1 MNLFPA
7 IKINLT
13 NICNQSCPFCFA
25 STEMKTNQEKYLS
38 LKNFT
43 TICQLSNQAKIHS
56 AHLLGGEPTLHP
68 ELKDLLKAA
77 MNTYYSLRIFTN
89 GIFSKEVANL
99 IKFYNKRIG
108 LTFNVSTPGF
118 IFNPQTRTK
127 VAANINRLKQTNP
140 VAISLVSSFIG
151 DDYLTILELLQK
163 QKVFPKVTILLALNL
178 PEAGSINPYTIEQFP
193 KIGIGIMKCLTW
205 LKENGYRNTVSFTNS
220 GFRPCMFNKQ
230 QEIALAKLG
239 IKIAKVCHDDNDWF
253 TVSFDRTLSSYR
265 CYPLS
270 TRDHLVITKDSD
282 FGEIQ
287 RQFQKIFKTYEKQYV
302 LPYCRSCPCF
312 GFKKN
317 QCSGPCLGFRINAI
331 NKKIHL

>member
-38 LKNFT
+38 LQNFK
-43 TICQLSNQAKIHS
+43 TICQLSNQAKIRS

-77 MNTYYSLRIFTN
+77 MSTYYSIRIFTN
-89 GIFSKEVANL
+89 GIFSKEVADL
-99 IKFYNKRIG
+99 VKLYNKRVG

-118 IFNPQTRTK
+118 VFNPQTRTK
-127 VAANINRLKQTNP
+127 VADNINLLKETNP

-151 DDYLTILELLQK
+151 DDYLTILKLIQK
-163 QKVFPKVTILLALNL
+163 HKIFSKVTILLALNL
-178 PEAGSINPYTIEQFP
+178 PEAGSHNPYTIEQFP
-193 KIGIGIMKCLTW
+193 KIGAGVIKCLTW
-205 LKENGYRNTVSFTNS
+205 LRKNGYHNKISFTNS

-230 QEIALAKLG
+230 QGAILAKLG

-253 TVSFDRTLSSYR
+253 TVSFDKTLSSYR

-270 TRDHLVITKDSD
+270 TKDHLVINENSD
-282 FGEIQ
+282 FQ
-287 RQFQKIFKTYEKQYV
+287 VMQQQFRKIFKIYEKQYV
-302 LPYCRSCPCF
+302 LTYCRSCPFF

-317 QCSGPCLGFRINAI
+317 QCSGPCMGFRMNATQ
-331 NKKIHL
+331 NKIHL